1 MFATNLAVSLFIRI
15 FVTTMNELAR
25 HIASLLLENDCV
37 IIPNFGGFIAHYIP
51 AQLLDAEN
59 VFLPPTRVIGFN
71 PQLRINDGL
80 LAQSYMS
87 VYGSSFPDAV
97 KMIQQQSD
105 ELTSIIHE
113 TGYMELD
120 NVGELR
126 YNIHGKYEFTP
137 FDHRIAT
144 PAIYGLDS
152 FKMKELKDLLV
163 EEVPV
168 AKPVQKETNTPVTV
182 QEPKMTTLPS
192 GNAEKHAT
200 SINEQ
205 GAKIVDFSK
214 YLRNIAAVAAVIVIA
229 VISYFIASPLDN
241 TVKSDEASVLS
252 NEVLKESMSMS
263 SIVTHQ
269 PETKESVTTTDSQ
282 SEDNTSANVT
292 PDALAST
299 KTSANASAQKLYN
312 VIVASVGDAD
322 LAQKEAQ
329 RLIQQGYPNAK
340 AIIGDGKARVSVASF
355 EVEADAYRT
364 IREFQSKGQF
374 DQAWVLRK

>member
-168 AKPVQKETNTPVTV
+168 AKPVQKETNAPVTV

-241 TVKSDEASVLS
+241 TVKSNEASVLS
-252 NEVLKESMSMS
+252 NDVLKESMSMS

-269 PETKESVTTTDSQ
+269 PTTKEATTTENQ
-282 SEDNTSANVT
+282 SEDNTSAN
-292 PDALAST
+292 A
-299 KTSANASAQKLYN
+299 TSAPFDTTKPGATTITQKLYN
-312 VIVASVGDAD
+312 VIVASVGDPD

-329 RLIQQGYPNAK
+329 RLIQQGYPQAK

-355 EVEADAYRT
+355 EVETDAYRA
-364 IREFQSKGQF
+364 IRVFQSKGQF

>member
-168 AKPVQKETNTPVTV
+168 AKPVQKETNAPVTV
-182 QEPKMTTLPS
+182 QEPKMTILPS

-205 GAKIVDFSK
+205 GAKIVDFSN

-252 NEVLKESMSMS
+252 NEVLKESMTMS

-269 PETKESVTTTDSQ
+269 PATKETATTTENQ
-282 SEDNTSANVT
+282 SEENASANTT

-355 EVEADAYRT
+355 EVEADAYRA